1 MDTRLTTAELNE
13 ATEFIETT
21 ESFKET
27 LDRMTDV
34 RKIDS
39 NDIYDI
45 LCIRRKI
52 AQELSKGIDNKEVKD
67 GYNEIFLRTSDL
79 ICSISN
85 DKVFRNR
92 VKKAKT
98 EENYKNVIDRTK
110 INNATRI
117 KKIICNICL
126 IASTVI
132 AWLFLIGVICLG
144 LNVNSSSLKS
154 ITIAVV
160 SFIVTIIFTCN
171 FIYNNLTDKKYV
183 KVGNKDKALLAKTL
197 YQNMYNVL
205 IESRVPISFMQKNT
219 YDNLTNQLLKIN
231 KKLLELNTN
240 KMTIETLDLYIEAK
254 ELYEKEKYKL
264 DKSIID
270 KIENGLE

>member
-1 MDTRLTTAELNE
+1 MDIRLTEAKLNE
-13 ATEFIETT
+13 ATEFIKTT

-52 AQELSKGIDNKEVKD
+52 EQELNKNIDNKEVKD
-67 GYNEIFLRTSDL
+67 GYNEILLRISDL
-79 ICSISN
+79 LCSINS
-85 DKVFRNR
+85 KRVFNSRL
-92 VKKAKT
+92 KKAKT
-98 EENYKNVIDRTK
+98 EENYKNVSDRTK
-110 INNATRI
+110 INNATKI
-117 KKIICNICL
+117 KKIVCNVCF
-126 IASTVI
+126 IASAVI
-132 AWLFLIGVICLG
+132 AWLLLILVICLG
-144 LNVNSSSLKS
+144 LNINSSSLKS
-154 ITIAVV
+154 IAIAVV
-160 SFIVTIIFTCN
+160 SLIVTIVFTCACV
-171 FIYNNLTDKKYV
+171 YDNLADKKYV
-183 KVGNKDKALLAKTL
+183 KIGNKDKALLAKTL

-205 IESRVPISFMQKNT
+205 IENRVPINPIRKNT

-240 KMTIETLDLYIEAK
+240 KITIETLNLYIEAK